1 MKTTLFIIALI
12 SLTVSTALAQDD
24 RKLRSDGT
32 YSVHNYKHPNKA
44 ATARKWSSQVSVPV
58 STPATVAGPVANYK
72 QSVPGQVP
80 AGGVTVPHTP
90 LEDVALR
97 NYKIQRVN
105 HGRPA
110 TQKDTGVMADK
121 PQTQSITEGN

>member
-12 SLTVSTALAQDD
+12 GLTVSTAFAQDD

-32 YSVHNYKHPNKA
+32 YSVHNYKHSNKA
-44 ATARKWSSQVSVPV
+44 ATARKWSAQVSVPV
-58 STPATVAGPVANYK
+58 SAPTTVTGPVANYK
-72 QSVPGQVP
+72 QPVPGQLP
-80 AGGVTVPHTP
+80 TGGVTVPHTP

-105 HGRPA
+105 QA
-110 TQKDTGVMADK
+110 QSASQKATGVVADK
-121 PQTQSITEGN
+121 PQTQSATEGN

>member
-12 SLTVSTALAQDD
+12 GLSASMVSAQDD

-32 YSVHNYKHPNKA
+32 YSVHNYKHANKA
-44 ATARKWSSQVSVPV
+44 ATARKWSAQVSVPV
-58 STPATVAGPVANYK
+58 VAPTTGSGPVANYK
-72 QSVPGQVP
+72 QPVPGQLP
-80 AGGVTVPHTP
+80 TGGVTVPHTP

-105 HGRPA
+105 HGQSA
-110 TQKDTGVMADK
+110 TQKAAGVVADK
-121 PQTQSITEGN
+121 PQPQSITEGN